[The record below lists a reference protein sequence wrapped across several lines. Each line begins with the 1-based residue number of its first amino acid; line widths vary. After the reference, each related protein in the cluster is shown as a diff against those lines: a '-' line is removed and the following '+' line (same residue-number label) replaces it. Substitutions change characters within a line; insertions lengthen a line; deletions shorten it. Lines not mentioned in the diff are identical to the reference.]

1 MSRSVKCLSVSLL
14 LGATSLA
21 GAQDADVA
29 TVLITAQRDS
39 RTSSGATGLDLA
51 IKDTPQS
58 ISVVTSQAMDVFGT
72 ENLNDA
78 LRLATGINV
87 EEWETNRTNYAARG
101 FEIKNTQIDGVGLPN
116 DWGIVT
122 GAMDSFGYEK
132 LEVIRGAN
140 GLLTGVGNGSGTIN
154 FVRKRPT
161 NDTRGSV
168 EVSGGSWNYK
178 RIEADYST
186 PLTDSG
192 SWAVRLVGAGEDKDS
207 YLRSLTNSRLFL
219 YGVVDGQ
226 IGENAT
232 VAFGYSYQ
240 RADTDGNMWGAL
252 TLSNSDGTQAE
263 FDVSASPTQDWTFWN
278 TSEQAAFAELTY
290 ALPRDWKL
298 KLSYNYRDH
307 WEDDQLFFTYAPTGL
322 DPVTHE
328 GLYGYPG
335 KFIGNTHAN
344 LGDAALSGRFT
355 AFGREHE
362 AMLGLSLSSSQNAL
376 DTYAVPFDAPAWGAL
391 PGFPYAGNVVPEPVW
406 GARSLSGSIN
416 QRLERAYG
424 ATRLSLTSRLKAVL
438 GFNYAEYHRDGENS
452 GGHFDQTEDNV
463 SPYAGLTFDLTEQL
477 LAYASYSDIYQPQDQ
492 YDANHVYLA
501 PSKGV
506 NWEAGFKG
514 EWLDRRLLTTLALF
528 RAEQE
533 GLATFAGIDGNGSYY
548 YKGVDVTSKGFELE
562 AAGRLN
568 DYVQLTAGYTH
579 LQLEDAQG
587 ASIYE
592 WVPRSTFNLSL
603 QSKVPGY
610 ARLAFGLNGRWQ
622 SDISAQDGYSGF
634 TVRQDSYA
642 TLNLFGR
649 WEATPGLTL
658 RANVNNVTDEK
669 YIGSLYSI
677 GYYGPPRNYS
687 VSLAYRF

>member
-1 MSRSVKCLSVSLL
+1 MRGLPVSRSVLWLSAPLV
-14 LGATSLA
+14 LA
-21 GAQDADVA
+21 AASSALAQDADVD
-29 TVLITAQRDS
+29 TILITAQRES
-39 RTSSGATGLDLA
+39 RTSNGATGLDLA

-58 ISVVTSQAMDVFGT
+58 ISVVTSEAMDAFGADS
-72 ENLNDA
+72 LNDA

-87 EEWETNRTNYAARG
+87 EAWETNRTNYAARG

-140 GLLTGVGNGSGTIN
+140 GLLTGVGNSSGTIN
-154 FVRKRPT
+154 FVRKRPA

-168 EVSGGSWNYK
+168 EVSAGSWSSK

-192 SWAVRLVGAGEDKDS
+192 SWAVRLVGAAEDEDS
-207 YLRSLTNSRLFL
+207 YLRSLQNSRRFI
-219 YGVVDGQ
+219 YGIVDGQ
-226 IGENAT
+226 LGDNAT
-232 VAFGYSYQ
+232 IAFGYSYQ
-240 RADTDGNMWGAL
+240 KADTDGNMWGAL

-278 TSEQAAFAELTY
+278 SSDQSAFVELSY
-290 ALPRDWKL
+290 ALPRDWNL

-307 WEDDQLFFTYAPTGL
+307 WEDDQLFFTYSPTGL
-322 DPVTHE
+322 DPVTHT
-328 GLYGYPG
+328 GLNGYPG
-335 KFIGNTHAN
+335 KFIGSTHAN
-344 LGDAALSGRFT
+344 LGDAALSGRFS

-362 AMLGLSLSSSQNAL
+362 AMFGVSLSSSQNAL
-376 DTYAVPFDAPAWGAL
+376 DTYAVPFDSPAWGAL
-391 PGFPYAGNVVPEPVW
+391 PGFPYAGNVVPEPTW
-406 GARSLSGSIN
+406 GARTLSGSLN
-416 QRLERAYG
+416 QRLMRAYG
-424 ATRLSLTSRLKAVL
+424 ATRLELTSRLKAVI

-463 SPYAGLTFDLTEQL
+463 SPYAGLTFDITDQL

-506 NWEAGFKG
+506 NWEAGLKG
-514 EWLDRRLLTTLALF
+514 EWLDRRLLTTVALF

-533 GLATFAGIDGNGSYY
+533 GLATFAGIDGNGNYY
-548 YKGVDVTSKGFELE
+548 YEGVDVTSKGIELE
-562 AAGRLN
+562 VAGRLN
-568 DYVQLTAGYTH
+568 QYVQLTAGYTH
-579 LQLEDAQG
+579 LKLEDQQG
-587 ASIYE
+587 ANIYE

-603 QSKVPGY
+603 QSKIPGY
-610 ARLAFGLNGRWQ
+610 TALSVGINGRWQ
-622 SDISAQDGYSGF
+622 SDISTEDGYSGY

-642 TLNLFGR
+642 TLNAFAR
-649 WEATPGLTL
+649 WRSRRT
-658 RANVNNVTDEK
+658 
-669 YIGSLYSI
+669 
-677 GYYGPPRNYS
+677 
-687 VSLAYRF
+687 